1 MGLCGIVRCCS
12 FCRVIICV
20 PLIAHSADLGDAV
33 PAGQDKGMKD
43 HEGGAVV
50 VAASVEPSMST
61 LSESL
66 GLGPPLM
73 YRGCGSC
80 FVTQSVDLLWCLGNM
95 NDI

>member
-33 PAGQDKGMKD
+33 PAGQDEGMKD
-43 HEGGAVV
+43 DEGGAVV

-61 LSESL
+61 LSEIWVA
-66 GLGPPLM
+66 
-73 YRGCGSC
+73 CGHDMMSSPRLPYFFETIC
-80 FVTQSVDLLWCLGNM
+80 
-95 NDI
+95 I